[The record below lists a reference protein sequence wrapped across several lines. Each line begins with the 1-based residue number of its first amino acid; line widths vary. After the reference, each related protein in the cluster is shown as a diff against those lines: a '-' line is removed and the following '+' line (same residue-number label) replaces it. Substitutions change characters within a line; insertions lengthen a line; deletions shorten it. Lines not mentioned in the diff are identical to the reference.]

1 MKERKDVLT
10 LKKQALAEYFS
21 SLFGGDVEILFV
33 SELGKEREE
42 PQELKAYGYGI
53 PILVEFRVGGQE
65 RKVVLETIRPGG
77 FGHDYMSDRAA
88 TLLWEHSTFNR
99 LPQHVRAIDVGAFT
113 DEDLPQSVGGA
124 KEFFLL
130 VEYATGRE
138 YRHDLEELS
147 KGRELNS
154 LDEERCRALARYLAS
169 IHSQKIKA
177 SELYVRRIREL
188 IGHSECVMGL
198 VDSYAS
204 DLRFLRP
211 GELKEIEQ
219 KCNEWRWRIKKRGER
234 LCQIHG
240 DFHPWNILFRGEVDF
255 SLLDRSR
262 GEYGEAADDVS
273 ALAINYLF
281 FSLQKS
287 GRLAGA
293 FEKLWN
299 LFFEVYLE
307 ETGDRAVFEVI
318 QPFFAWRGL
327 VIASPIWYPQLSD
340 EVRRAIFNFIH
351 GVLEAEVFDPYRANG
366 PLLQD

>member
-1 MKERKDVLT
+1 LKERKDVLT
-10 LKKQALAEYFS
+10 LKKQALAGYFS

-88 TLLWEHSTFNR
+88 TLLWEYSTFNR

-177 SELYVRRIREL
+177 PELYVRRIREL

-198 VDSYAS
+198 VDSYTS
-204 DLRFLRP
+204 YSQLFDP
-211 GELKEIEQ
+211 GELREVERN
-219 KCNEWRWRIKKRGER
+219 CNEWRWRIKERAER
-234 LCQIHG
+234 LCQVHG

-262 GEYGEAADDVS
+262 GEYGEAADDIS
-273 ALAINYLF
+273 ALSINYLF
-281 FSLQKS
+281 FSLQAKGNLS
-287 GRLAGA
+287 GA
-293 FEKLWN
+293 FERLWS
-299 LFFEVYLE
+299 LFFEVYLG
-307 ETGDRAVFEVI
+307 ETGDQEIFEVI

-327 VIASPIWYPQLSD
+327 VIASPIWYPHLS
-340 EVRRAIFNFIH
+340 ESVRRRIFNFIH
-351 GVLEAEVFDPYRANG
+351 GVLKEEVFDPHRVNAYFR
-366 PLLQD
+366 D

>member
-1 MKERKDVLT
+1 VLK
-10 LKKQALAEYFS
+10 LRRRALAAYLS
-21 SLFGGDVEILFV
+21 SLFGDKVEILFV

-42 PQELKAYGYGI
+42 LKELKAFGYGI
-53 PILVEFRVGGQE
+53 PLLVEFKVRGEE

-88 TLLWEHSTFNR
+88 TLLWEYNNFNR
-99 LPQHVRAIDVGAFT
+99 LPRHVKAVDIGAFA
-113 DEDLPQSVGGA
+113 DADLLQSIGRA
-124 KEFFLL
+124 REFFLL
-130 VEYATGRE
+130 VDYAAGRE
-138 YRHDLEELS
+138 YRYDLEELRN
-147 KGRELNS
+147 GRELLP
-154 LDEERCRALARYLAS
+154 LDEERCRTLARYLAS
-169 IHSQKIKA
+169 IHRRKKDA
-177 SELYVRRIREL
+177 PELYVRRIREL
-188 IGHSECVMGL
+188 VGHSECVMGL

-219 KCNEWRWRIKKRGER
+219 ECNEWRWRIKKRGER

-293 FEKLWN
+293 YEKLWN